1 MTTRLSLRMRFTNRH
16 LSLMVGRVAAMALLC
31 LMVIGVQGAKADT
44 LLLVDDNMAQCPGA
58 LPTIQAA
65 VNMAALLPGRQK
77 IRVCAGT
84 YGENVLIGV
93 GNGVDI
99 FGDGPGVTVVTGMPA
114 TPGPVFDATGAGR
127 VTIENL
133 TVNAN
138 SMLAGGTVRGIRFTN
153 TDGRVQDTQVLNI
166 RDASGGSQGLAISVI
181 SSAGQSEVHVWEN
194 DLDNFTR
201 VGVLV
206 SGEGASVHVKGNRIE
221 GPDAPRVWAPNGI
234 QISRGSH
241 GVVLDNDVT
250 NIPSPAPPNGA
261 GSGIILFCSGKATVQ
276 GNRVSNADIGITI
289 ADTEGASIIGNE
301 VQDANFDGI
310 SLQFLGFV
318 FGPLGC
324 PNDPAPS
331 PVRKNLIN
339 NNVLLDSGEVGISLA
354 NFDDVTLPNQPE
366 DNLISNNQIEHS
378 GNEGIH
384 VFNTVANPSDNS
396 FVKNVIRDSVGF
408 DADDDTQGDG
418 TAGTANNWHANRCIK
433 DDPDGLCQKPPMP

>member
-1 MTTRLSLRMRFTNRH
+1 MKYLPLSTIAFLG
-16 LSLMVGRVAAMALLC
+16 LMI
-31 LMVIGVQGAKADT
+31 IGVQGAKADT
-44 LLLVDDNMAQCPGA
+44 LLLVDNDMAQCPTA
-58 LPTIQAA
+58 LPSIQVAVDMAA
-65 VNMAALLPGRQK
+65 VLPGRQK

-84 YGENVLIGV
+84 YTENVSIGV

-99 FGDGPGVTVVTGMPA
+99 FGDGPGVTVVTGVPA
-114 TPGPVFDATGAGR
+114 TAGPVFDATDADR

-133 TVNAN
+133 TVDAR
-138 SMLAGGTVRGIRFTN
+138 SMLAGGIVRGIRFTN
-153 TDGRVQDTQVLNI
+153 TNGRVQDTEVLNI
-166 RDASGGSQGLAISVI
+166 RDMTGSSQGLAISVV

-194 DLDNFTR
+194 KLDNFTR
-201 VGVLV
+201 VGVLA
-206 SGEGASVHVKGNRIE
+206 SGQGASVHVKGNLIE
-221 GPDAPRVWAPNGI
+221 GPDNPRVWAPNGI

-250 NIPSPAPPNGA
+250 NIPSPVPPSGA

-310 SLQFLGFV
+310 SLQFLGFF

-354 NFDDVTLPNQPE
+354 NFDEITLPDQPA
-366 DNLISNNQIEHS
+366 DNLISNNQIERS
-378 GNEGIH
+378 GDDGIH

-396 FVKNVIRDSVGF
+396 FVKNVIRNSVDF

-418 TAGTANNWHANRCIK
+418 TAGTANDWHANRCIK
-433 DDPDGLCQKPPMP
+433 DDPDGLCQKPPTP